1 MKSVKNVKCKIICCP
16 YDRGQVT
23 IFLNVGCLISKLQL
37 VLLLY
42 KDILKV
48 K

>member
-1 MKSVKNVKCKIICCP
+1 MKSVKNVKCKIICCL
-16 YDRGQVT
+16 YDFGQVT
-23 IFLNVGCLISKLQL
+23 IFLNLCCLISKLQI

-42 KDILKV
+42 KDISKV